1 LAAKRETEGMEKESR
16 DQDETLRPV
25 NKIAGLARV
34 AEDRGVRGGGPPA
47 TRPDALRRRN
57 PAVKRVDVGRTEGR

>member
-1 LAAKRETEGMEKESR
+1 MAAKRETGGMEKESR

-34 AEDRGVRGGGPPA
+34 AEDRGVRGGKDPQPPGQ
-47 TRPDALRRRN
+47 TRYAGGTQR
-57 PAVKRVDVGRTEGR
+57 